1 MAVAASPAHV
11 RSGNSVGKGIDF
23 APKEAF
29 SSGLESIHEQYL
41 MALRWEHEQEREQH
55 EVLVRFGLQEHE
67 ATAWL
72 NNEPDFAKRIAHPHP
87 PNDNDALP
95 NNITLICCRSV
106 QQRLT

>member
-1 MAVAASPAHV
+1 MS
-11 RSGNSVGKGIDF
+11 
-23 APKEAF
+23 PKEAF

-72 NNEPDFAKRIAHPHP
+72 NNEPDFAKRIA
-87 PNDNDALP
+87 
-95 NNITLICCRSV
+95 TLTHQTTTTRY
-106 QQRLT
+106 LTT